1 MSDQQLPRNLYTTAQ
16 TRQLDEIAIDQEGI
30 PGIVLMK
37 RAGKFAFE
45 TLLQAWPDVENI
57 IVLCGAGN
65 NAGDG
70 YVVAALAAQRG
81 LQVGIFAVVDPH
93 KLKNAANLAWQY
105 AEQENVKVQKFS
117 NTAFTAACTS
127 QTVIVDALLG
137 TGLSR
142 EVGGDFATAINAANQ
157 SALPVLALD
166 VPSGLDADTGK
177 VWGVAIKAQLTTT
190 FIGVKRGLL
199 TGRAPALTGKLR
211 YSDLLVPAHCF
222 DKVPASCKRVTT
234 AEMHTRLPVREA
246 DAHKGKFGHVLIIGG
261 DVGMGGA
268 VLLAGE
274 AAARSGAGLTSVA
287 TQPEHVAG
295 ILARRPELMVIGV
308 PSGQALGPVLERPDV
323 IVLGPG
329 LGRASWSEQMLQQAT
344 LSSKTLVVD
353 ADALNLLAEGRVVRE
368 HKRKNWV
375 LTPHPGEAARLLS
388 CSVAEIQNDRFAAAK
403 AIQAGYGGVVVLKGA
418 GTIIVSESDCLLAAV
433 GNPGM
438 ATGGMGDVLAGVIG
452 ALLAQGLSLLNAAAL
467 AVCVHG
473 DAADLCA
480 EESGQRGMLA
490 SDLIPHIRQLL
501 NWVAPCL

>member
-1 MSDQQLPRNLYTTAQ
+1 MPDFQLPTTLYTAQQ
-16 TRQLDEIAIDQEGI
+16 TRQLDDIAINEEGI

-37 RAGKFAFE
+37 RAGRFAFDA
-45 TLLQAWPDVENI
+45 LLQVWPEVKNV

-70 YVVAALAAQRG
+70 YVVAALAAQRASSVSVFTVIEP
-81 LQVGIFAVVDPH
+81 Q
-93 KLKNAANLAWQY
+93 KLKDAAKQAWEY
-105 AEQENVKVQKFS
+105 AEQENVRVEQFS
-117 NTAFTAACTS
+117 EEAFIAACAP

-137 TGLSR
+137 TGLNR
-142 EVGGDFATAINAANQ
+142 EVDGNFASAIRAANQ
-157 SALPVLALD
+157 SALPILALD
-166 VPSGLDADTGK
+166 LPSGLDADSGK
-177 VWGVAIKAQLTTT
+177 VWGVAIKASLTTT

-199 TGRAPALTGKLR
+199 TGRAPALTGELR
-211 YSDLLVPAHCF
+211 YSDLLVPAKCF
-222 DKVPASCKRVTT
+222 AKVPASCKRITSAV
-234 AEMHTRLPVREA
+234 MLDFLPKREA
-246 DAHKGKFGHVLIIGG
+246 DAHKGKFGHVLVVGG
-261 DVGMGGA
+261 DIGMGGA
-268 VLLAGE
+268 ALLASE

-295 ILARRPELMVIGV
+295 MLARRPELMVVGV
-308 PSGQALGPVLERPDV
+308 PSGQALGPVLEKPDV

-344 LSSKTLVVD
+344 LSAKNLVVD

-368 HKRKNWV
+368 QKRETWV

-388 CSVAEIQNDRFAAAK
+388 CSVADIQNDRFAAAK
-403 AIQAGYGGVVVLKGA
+403 AIQARYGGVVVLKGA
-418 GTIIVSESDCLLAAV
+418 GTIIVSDTECMLAAV

-473 DAADLCA
+473 DAADVCA
-480 EESGQRGMLA
+480 QESGQLGMLA

-501 NWVAPCL
+501 NRVAM